1 MNNDFQNFLQK
12 LRESGKTANMRLNNY
27 MNDPKNKNM
36 ILGLQHYIDN
46 QDKTDPLIENLLS
59 EMESN
64 EYLSEALKML
74 TFSDMYLLIFNE
86 GQIQQTSVLNILN
99 SEPFQ
104 EKFLTYFDE
113 INLGSHFSERK
124 PFIEEALKLYKLKL
138 FSGCLCLLFSQLEGI
153 LTDYL
158 LNKKIIKESTD
169 KYDKPCFVENNKKE
183 KTVNGLY
190 SKIQLAK
197 DTNIDFY
204 NSINYEIDEEEKTN
218 LSRLSTYKV
227 DSNEKT
233 NLSDARNQI
242 LHGSNIKS
250 FTEERCFIV
259 FIWTLSILNEISK
272 EQLLNSLS
280 IQRNKRL

>member
-1 MNNDFQNFLQK
+1 MNNDFQNFLQQLK
-12 LRESGKTANMRLNNY
+12 ESANTVNERLNNY
-27 MNDPKNKNM
+27 RNDPKNKNI
-36 ILGLQHYIDN
+36 ILGWQHYIDN

-59 EMESN
+59 EMEDN
-64 EYLSEALKML
+64 ENLSEALKIL
-74 TFSDMYLLIFNE
+74 TFSDMYQLIFNQ

-99 SEPFQ
+99 SESFQ
-104 EKFLTYFDE
+104 EKFLTYFNE
-113 INLGSHFSERK
+113 INLGTHFSERK

-158 LNKKIIKESTD
+158 LNKKIIEESID
-169 KYDKPCFVENNKKE
+169 KHGKPCFVENNE
-183 KTVNGLY
+183 KAKAVNGLY

-204 NSINYEIDEEEKTN
+204 NSIKYKIDEKEKTN

-227 DSNEKT
+227 DSKEKT

-259 FIWTLSILNEISK
+259 FIWTLSILNAIYK

-280 IQRNKRL
+280 IQRNKGL